1 MVKISLSK
9 IPKWIKK
16 SEQYNVFLE
25 NSNYDLNEKYPVD
38 NIFLK
43 ENDKINNIED
53 FIAFFMILR
62 NEIS

>member
-1 MVKISLSK
+1 MVKITLSK

-53 FIAFFMILR
+53 FIAVFRILG
-62 NEIS
+62 NEIF

>member
-9 IPKWIKK
+9 IPKWIKN

-53 FIAFFMILR
+53 FISVFMILG